1 MLIIYDEGTK
11 EVISISGFK
20 GNPTREQIDSI
31 HVIGLPDS
39 QAEYR
44 IYDTQKINQI
54 WQAKDEQNKIE
65 LVFDGE
71 NPVDVEIIEVPY
83 VPYTVSN
90 NPVAVNE
97 VTTITVP
104 SNTIALIDNQ
114 EYIIDD
120 GVLEYSNENPGT
132 HQILLRLN
140 GYKDVAIE
148 IEVIE

>member
-1 MLIIYDEGTK
+1 LLIAYDKDTFDILS
-11 EVISISGFK
+11 VSGFRGPVPK
-20 GNPTREQIDSI
+20 EDIDSI
-31 HVIGLPDS
+31 QLVSLPEN
-39 QAEYR
+39 QKEYR
-44 IYDTQKINQI
+44 IYDYETIALV

-71 NPVDVEIIEVPY
+71 TPIDVRIIEVPY

-104 SNTIALIDNQ
+104 SNTIALIDSQ

-120 GVLEYSNENPGT
+120 GVLEYSNENPGM
-132 HQILLRLN
+132 HQVLLRLD
-140 GYKDVAIE
+140 GYKDTTIE